1 MVVDQNIITAKN
13 TRVHKSTEQNKLL
26 TKVEDDQIDSKQNA
40 PKKLRQQAI
49 YAELFRVAGLGYGK
63 KAAIRKRQKKMQF
76 TRLGQIQMSMNRRKA
91 LITNQR
97 RAIKMQKEKNTQF
110 QTLLTDQLEKTANLQ
125 MCINASRAC
134 AKRR

>member
-1 MVVDQNIITAKN
+1 
-13 TRVHKSTEQNKLL
+13 
-26 TKVEDDQIDSKQNA
+26 
-40 PKKLRQQAI
+40 
-49 YAELFRVAGLGYGK
+49 
-63 KAAIRKRQKKMQF
+63 
-76 TRLGQIQMSMNRRKA
+76 MSMNRRKA

-110 QTLLTDQLEKTANLQ
+110 QTLMTDQLEKTANLQ